1 MSSKAARRRAEF
13 LKREA
18 KRQAVRDREKAFRN
32 AKSLEEM
39 AAAMGIKLK

>member
-18 KRQAVRDREKAFRN
+18 KRQAVRDREKAIRK
-32 AKSLEEM
+32 AKTLEEL
-39 AAAMGIKLK
+39 AVVMGIKLR